1 MKVTKSYE
9 VPQEKVFDALLSSFA
24 EDYKRNSQKEIR
36 PYQIKPGVT
45 YKKQFGQ
52 KTQYTAEVTMV
63 NMEYPSLYEVQLTT
77 NRGVNTICYVLNT
90 SEDQKTEITYEERTE
105 NQSLMEKL
113 NYRILLPFFKKKFQK
128 QMLSQL
134 DGVAQFASQ

>member
-1 MKVTKSYE
+1 MKVTKNYE
-9 VPQEKVFDALLSSFA
+9 VPQEKVFDVLLSSFA
-24 EDYKRNSQKEIR
+24 EDYRRNSQKELY
-36 PYQIKPGVT
+36 PHQIKSGVT
-45 YKKQFGQ
+45 YNKKFGQ

-77 NRGVNTICYVLNT
+77 NRGVNTICYALNT
-90 SEDQKTEITYEERTE
+90 TADQQTEITYEERAE
-105 NQSLMEKL
+105 NQTMMEKL
-113 NYRILLPFFKKKFQK
+113 NYRILLPFFKKKFKK